1 MVLKSVSFTDLILH
15 ESGEAFMKG
24 CDNCDQKLVPC
35 DDDIAKEI
43 KVLHEEVL
51 KVHKES
57 GRHTFRI
64 QHEDIG
70 YRVALYE
77 GVVWGSGKVFF
88 LRRIQEKVS
97 PFTELGLPDAL
108 SEWLLSANQ
117 SKGLV
122 LFTGAQAS
130 GKTFSASSL
139 VATRLSTL
147 GGHAVSFENPAEMP
161 LDGKHGKFG
170 FCFQAEIDHEEDL
183 AEAIERSH
191 RFASPNIIY
200 IGEIRSKHAASE
212 ALRVCLG
219 SDQQIVVATLHG
231 FDLVTALER
240 LVTMAREIDGDIA
253 SQNLAQGL
261 LAVVHQQLE
270 HVDGKTTLHV
280 PQFLLAPFTENF
292 KGLRAK
298 IKNGELAGLQE
309 EMREQR
315 NRIQFG
321 GLEALCKG

>member
-1 MVLKSVSFTDLILH
+1 MTLKSVSFTDLILH

-24 CDNCDQKLVPC
+24 CDSCGQKLVPC
-35 DDDIAKEI
+35 AEDTKKEI
-43 KVLHEEVL
+43 QLLHREVL
-51 KVHKES
+51 KVHEES
-57 GRHTFRI
+57 GRHTFRVM
-64 QHEDIG
+64 HEEIG

-77 GVVWGSGKVFF
+77 GVYWGSGKVFF
-88 LRRIQEKVS
+88 LRKIQANVD
-97 PFTELGLPDAL
+97 PFNTIGMPAPLAG
-108 SEWLLSANQ
+108 WLLAEQQ

-139 VATRLSTL
+139 VATRLAML

-161 LDGKHGKFG
+161 LDGKHGEFG
-170 FCFQAEIDHEEDL
+170 FCFQAEIEREEDL

-219 SDQQIVVATLHG
+219 SDKQIVIATLHG
-231 FDLVTALER
+231 FDLVAALER
-240 LVTMAREIDGDIA
+240 LVTMAREIDGDVA

-261 LAVVHQQLE
+261 LAVIHQQLE
-270 HVDGKTTLHV
+270 QDADGRKVLRV
-280 PQFLLAPFTENF
+280 PQFLLAPFTENH

-298 IKNGELAGLQE
+298 IQNGELAGLQE
-309 EMREQR
+309 EMREQK

-321 GLEALCKG
+321 GIDSI

>member
-1 MVLKSVSFTDLILH
+1 MELKSVSFTDLILH

-24 CDNCDQKLVPC
+24 CDSCGQKLVPC
-35 DDDIAKEI
+35 EDNTKKEI
-43 KVLHEEVL
+43 NILHKEVL
-51 KVHKES
+51 KVHEET
-57 GRHTFRI
+57 GRHTFRVT
-64 QHEDIG
+64 HEDIG

-77 GVVWGSGKVFF
+77 GVDWGSGRVFF
-88 LRRIQEKVS
+88 LRRIQEQVENFGRIGM
-97 PFTELGLPDAL
+97 PEAL
-108 SEWLLSANQ
+108 AKWLLSEKQ

-130 GKTFSASSL
+130 GKTYSASSL
-139 VATRLSTL
+139 VSTRLSTL
-147 GGHAVSFENPAEMP
+147 GGHGVSFENPAEMP
-161 LDGKHGKFG
+161 LDGKHGDYG
-170 FCFQAEIDHEEDL
+170 FCFQAEIEREEDL

-219 SDQQIVVATLHG
+219 SEKQIVIATLHG
-231 FDLVTALER
+231 FDLVAALER

-261 LAVVHQQLE
+261 LAVVHQQLDQDE
-270 HVDGKTTLHV
+270 SGKKVLHV
-280 PQFLLAPFTENF
+280 PQFLLAPFNENQ

-298 IKNGELAGLQE
+298 IKNGEMAGLQE
-309 EMREQR
+309 EMREQK
-315 NRIQFG
+315 NRIQFE
-321 GLEALCKG
+321 GLGAI

>member
-1 MVLKSVSFTDLILH
+1 MELKSASFTDLILH

-24 CDNCDQKLVPC
+24 CDSCGQKLVPC
-35 DDDIAKEI
+35 EDGIKKEI
-43 KVLHEEVL
+43 KLLHEKVL
-51 KVHKES
+51 KVHEKSE
-57 GRHTFRI
+57 RHTFRVI
-64 QHEDIG
+64 HEDIG

-77 GVVWGSGKVFF
+77 GVDWGSGKVFF
-88 LRRIQEKVS
+88 LRRIQEQVENFNRIGMPEPIAK
-97 PFTELGLPDAL
+97 
-108 SEWLLSANQ
+108 WLLSEEQ

-130 GKTFSASSL
+130 GKTYSASSL
-139 VATRLSTL
+139 VATRLATL
-147 GGHAVSFENPAEMP
+147 GGHGVSFENPAEMP
-161 LDGKHGKFG
+161 LDGKHGEYG
-170 FCFQAEIDHEEDL
+170 FCFQAEIEREEDL
-183 AEAIERSH
+183 AEGIERSH

-219 SDQQIVVATLHG
+219 SDKQIVIATMHG

-240 LVTMAREIDGDIA
+240 LVTMARETDGEIA

-270 HVDGKTTLHV
+270 QNEDGKKILHV
-280 PQFLLAPFTENF
+280 PQFLLAPFNENY

-298 IKNGELAGLQE
+298 IKNGEMAGLQE
-309 EMREQR
+309 EMREQK

-321 GLEALCKG
+321 GLDSI